1 MKVPKKRGNNIMS
14 KLAITGFAVASLILP
29 VWVAAQSTPRID
41 QRQENQEKR
50 IDKGVDSGKLNQ
62 KEAARL
68 EKGQKHVQKMED
80 RAMKDGKVTKQ
91 EKRRIEH
98 TQDVQSKKIARETQ
112 DKQKAKSKS
121 E

>member
-1 MKVPKKRGNNIMS
+1 MS

-29 VWVAAQSTPRID
+29 GLVAAQSTPRID

-50 IDKGVDSGKLNQ
+50 IDKGVAAGKLNQ

-68 EKGQKHVQKMED
+68 EKGQEHVQKVED
-80 RAMKDGKVTKQ
+80 RAMKDGKVTKR

-98 TQDVQSKKIARETQ
+98 TQDVQSKHIARQTH
-112 DKQKAKSKS
+112 DKQNAKSKS
-121 E
+121 D

>member
-1 MKVPKKRGNNIMS
+1 MS
-14 KLAITGFAVASLILP
+14 KLTITVFAVASLILP
-29 VWVAAQSTPRID
+29 GLVSAQSTPRID

-50 IDKGVDSGKLNQ
+50 IDKGVESGKLNQ

-68 EKGQKHVQKMED
+68 EKGQEHVQKMED
-80 RAMKDGKVTKQ
+80 RAMKDGKVTKR

-98 TQDVQSKKIARETQ
+98 TQDVQSTRIARQ
-112 DKQKAKSKS
+112 KHDKQKAKSKS